1 MAAPRPIADTDE
13 NERKP
18 VQSREPS
25 EKSPESTESLQ
36 LNDKGSNE
44 TRWWWIRHAPV
55 PNSVHIYG
63 QSDVDCDVSSAEV
76 FAALANELP
85 RDAVWLTSNLSR
97 TRQTAAAILA
107 AMNHAAE
114 PVAITEF
121 AEQNLGEWQGQVR
134 ADFFARRDRSRYPF
148 WFGPADERAPGGE
161 SFADVCARVAPA
173 IERLNKEFSGRNIIA
188 VAHGGS
194 IRAALGHSLGLD
206 PDTALAF
213 VVDNCSISRIDRIQT
228 SGFSRVV
235 TVNHR
240 PWLGAA
246 KETQSRSLA

>member
-1 MAAPRPIADTDE
+1 
-13 NERKP
+13 
-18 VQSREPS
+18 
-25 EKSPESTESLQ
+25 
-36 LNDKGSNE
+36 LNDKGSHE

-55 PNSVHIYG
+55 PDSLRIYG

-76 FAALANELP
+76 FAALANERP
-85 RDAVWLTSNLSR
+85 RDAVWLTSNLNR

-114 PVAITEF
+114 PVAIPEF
-121 AEQNLGEWQGQVR
+121 AEQNLGEWQGEVR

-173 IERLNKEFSGRNIIA
+173 IERLNREYAGRNVIA

-240 PWLGAA
+240 PWLGSAG
-246 KETQSRSLA
+246 KEAPSRTLA

>member
-1 MAAPRPIADTDE
+1 V
-13 NERKP
+13 N
-18 VQSREPS
+18 V
-25 EKSPESTESLQ
+25 
-36 LNDKGSNE
+36 NDKGSSE

-55 PNSVHIYG
+55 PNSVRIYG
-63 QSDVDCDVSSAEV
+63 QSDVDCDCSSAEV

-85 RDAVWLTSNLSR
+85 RDAVWLTSNLNR

-114 PVAITEF
+114 PVAIAEF
-121 AEQNLGEWQGQVR
+121 AEQHLGEWQGQVR
-134 ADFFARRDRSRYPF
+134 ADFFASRDRARYPF
-148 WFGPADERAPGGE
+148 WFGPADERPPGGE
-161 SFADVCARVAPA
+161 SFADVCTRVAAA
-173 IERLNKEFSGRNIIA
+173 IERLNGEYTGRNIVA

-194 IRAALGHSLGLD
+194 IRAAIGHSLGLD
-206 PDTALAF
+206 PDAALAF
-213 VVDNCSISRIDRIQT
+213 VVDNCSISRIDRIEK

-240 PWLGAA
+240 PWMGSAV

>member
-1 MAAPRPIADTDE
+1 M
-13 NERKP
+13 
-18 VQSREPS
+18 
-25 EKSPESTESLQ
+25 
-36 LNDKGSNE
+36 NDKKSSE

-55 PNSVHIYG
+55 PDTARIYG
-63 QSDVDCDVSSAEV
+63 QTDVDCDCSSEEV
-76 FAALANELP
+76 FAALAAELP
-85 RDAVWLTSNLSR
+85 RDAVWLTSNLNR

-114 PVAITEF
+114 PVAIAEF

-134 ADFFARRDRSRYPF
+134 ADFFARRDRARYPF

-173 IERLNKEFSGRNIIA
+173 IERLNKEHAGRNIVA

-194 IRAALGHSLGLD
+194 IRAALGHSLSLD
-206 PDTALAF
+206 PDAALAF
-213 VVDNCSISRIDRIQT
+213 VVDNCSISRTDRIEKG
-228 SGFSRVV
+228 GFWRVA

-240 PWLGAA
+240 PWLGSAVWKAA
-246 KETQSRSLA
+246 SRSLA

>member
-1 MAAPRPIADTDE
+1 LKD
-13 NERKP
+13 
-18 VQSREPS
+18 
-25 EKSPESTESLQ
+25 
-36 LNDKGSNE
+36 DKGSNE

-114 PVAITEF
+114 PVAIAEF

-173 IERLNKEFSGRNIIA
+173 IERLNKEFSGRNIVA

-240 PWLGAA
+240 PWLGSAGKGKLSGERNGSA
-246 KETQSRSLA
+246 TAV